1 MGVDE
6 AGERRRTGDE
16 EPAADAFARAGFT
29 ARAVLYVLVGVLA
42 ARLALG
48 DTGEDASQQGA
59 MSTLAEGPFGSTL
72 LATLAAGLVGYA
84 LYRVWQAVRGRGD
97 GGVVRR
103 RVVPAARA
111 GIYTLL
117 SLLALQELRGAGERA
132 SESSVTA
139 AVLDLPGGQI
149 LIAGVGVVVVGVGLE
164 QLVKAWRGD
173 VHELARLGRL
183 PARGRRVAHAIGR
196 AGHLGRAA
204 VFALTGGFLIRAALT
219 HDPEDGVG
227 LDAALGEV
235 VRAPFGTP
243 LLLAVA
249 LGLVLFGVHCALEA
263 RYGRAAD
270 AS

>member
-1 MGVDE
+1 VVQQE
-6 AGERRRTGDE
+6 ARPRSPRDE

-29 ARAVLYVLVGVLA
+29 ARAVLYVLVGMLS

-48 DTGEDASQQGA
+48 VAGEDASQQGA
-59 MSTLAEGPFGSTL
+59 MSTVAEGPFGSLL
-72 LATLAAGLVGYA
+72 LAALAAGLVGYA
-84 LYRVWQAVRGRGD
+84 LYRVWQAVRGRGE

-103 RVVPAARA
+103 RVVPAVRA
-111 GIYTLL
+111 GIYTVL
-117 SLLALQELRGAGERA
+117 SLLAFQELLGTGEA
-132 SESSVTA
+132 TSESSVTA
-139 AVLDLPGGQI
+139 AVLDLPGGQVA
-149 LIAGVGVVVVGVGLE
+149 IAGVGLVVIGVGIE

-173 VHELARLGRL
+173 VHELAQPGRL
-183 PARGRRVAHAIGR
+183 PARARRLAHAIGR

-204 VFALTGGFLIRAALT
+204 VFAVTGGFLVRAALT
-219 HDPEDGVG
+219 HDPDDGVG

-235 VRAPFGTP
+235 VQAPFGTP